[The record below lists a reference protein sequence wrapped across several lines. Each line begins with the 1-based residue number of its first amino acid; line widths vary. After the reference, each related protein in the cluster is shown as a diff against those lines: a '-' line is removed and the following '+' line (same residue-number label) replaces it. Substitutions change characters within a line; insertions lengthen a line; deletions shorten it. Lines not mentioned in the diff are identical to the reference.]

1 MAKLTW
7 RELIEFVNSESFHND
22 LDSFVYVYNM
32 ETGEEQ
38 FCDVI
43 ELKNPDD
50 SWTPFI
56 GINITSDTEVE

>member
-7 RELIEFVNSESFHND
+7 RELIEFVNSESFNSD
-22 LDSFVYVYNM
+22 LNSFVCVYDM
-32 ETGEEQ
+32 KTGEEK

-43 ELKNPDD
+43 ELKNFDD

-56 GINITSDTEVE
+56 GINISDDTKVE